1 MVHAINER
9 VAGVLRARGRA
20 LSGAM
25 RLWIAGGML
34 VVSIFVA
41 TRFGLV
47 TLIARGYRALA
58 FAFLAVYVAPVLTY
72 GLWFII
78 RSRRSATAAKLK
90 PVVEGGL

>member
-9 VAGVLRARGRA
+9 VAGVVRTRGVV
-20 LSGAM
+20 LSTTM

-34 VVSIFVA
+34 LISIFVA

-58 FAFLAVYVAPVLTY
+58 YAFLAVYVAPVLTY
-72 GLWFII
+72 GLWSFL
-78 RSRRSATAAKLK
+78 RSRRSAAVYAQ
-90 PVVEGGL
+90 